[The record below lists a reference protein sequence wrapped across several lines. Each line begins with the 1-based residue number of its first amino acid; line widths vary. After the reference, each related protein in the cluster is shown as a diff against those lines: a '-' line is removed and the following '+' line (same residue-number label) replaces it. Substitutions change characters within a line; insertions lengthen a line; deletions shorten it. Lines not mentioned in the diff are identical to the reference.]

1 MSFGRASLL
10 LFCFLSVALCQQRKT
25 TAKKS
30 SRLHVPK
37 CPRFWRISQLACLV
51 SGRRAT
57 IDYLTQKRIR
67 RGSFHNVKALIEAI
81 LDYIDNN
88 NQNPHVFVWT
98 APVDKIM
105 NKIAKCKEALD
116 ALH

>member
-1 MSFGRASLL
+1 V
-10 LFCFLSVALCQQRKT
+10 SV
-25 TAKKS
+25 
-30 SRLHVPK
+30 H
-37 CPRFWRISQLACLV
+37 
-51 SGRRAT
+51 
-57 IDYLTQKRIR
+57 
-67 RGSFHNVKALIEAI
+67 SFHNVKALIEAI